1 MGKKGQLVG
10 IEVHFLLIGLLV
22 GLVGA
27 LVLVYLGTAKILP
40 FKIPFV
46 CG

>member
-1 MGKKGQLVG
+1 MNKKGQLLG
-10 IEVHFLLIGLLV
+10 IEVHFLIVGLLV
-22 GLVGA
+22 GFILA

-46 CG
+46 C